1 MFNSIGINWLLTIL
15 LVFATPWTLTI
26 TQPPP
31 SIPTGTTA
39 YLENSHAHNDYLHP
53 RPLLD
58 ALQLGFRSIEAD
70 VWLVQDRILVAHDR
84 KDLSP
89 ERNFEEMY
97 LKPLLKRF
105 NDNNGWIYS
114 PNQTVILLID
124 IKSNGDE
131 MYPKLK
137 QLFEQYKPIL
147 KPQLPQRQ
155 PAVQAILSGNRPIK
169 LVQQDTESLAF
180 IDGRLET
187 LEFRDLNS
195 RLIPLI
201 SDNWRNHFRWN
212 GEGEFPQHER
222 EKLNA
227 IVKKTHDHG
236 CLLRFWATPENER
249 LWRVLRDS
257 GVDLIGTD
265 DLDKLASFLQ
275 QSK

>member
-1 MFNSIGINWLLTIL
+1 MLIPNYVNWLLKIL
-15 LVFATPWTLTI
+15 IVFATPWTLTLVHP
-26 TQPPP
+26 QS
-31 SIPTGTTA
+31 SIPLEATA
-39 YLENSHAHNDYLHP
+39 YLENAHAHNDYQNPHP
-53 RPLLD
+53 LFD

-70 VWLVQDRILVAHDR
+70 IWLVQDSILVAHDR
-84 KDLSP
+84 KDLNP

-105 NDNNGWIYS
+105 NENNGWIYS
-114 PNQTVILLID
+114 PNQSVILLID

-137 QLFEQYKPIL
+137 QLLEQYKPLL
-147 KPQLPQRQ
+147 KSQLPQRQ
-155 PAVQAILSGNRPIK
+155 PAVQAILSGNRPIQ
-169 LVQQDTESLAF
+169 LVQQDADRLVA

-187 LEFRDLNS
+187 LEHRDLS
-195 RLIPLI
+195 FHQFPLI

-212 GEGEFPQHER
+212 GEGEFPQHEK
-222 EKLNA
+222 EKLIA
-227 IVKKTHDHG
+227 IVKKTHAQG

-249 LWRVLRDS
+249 IWGVLRDH

-265 DLDKLASFLQ
+265 DLDKLASFLK